1 MKKLNIVV
9 ADDSKFMRTL
19 LKRIVEKMGHK
30 VIAEANNGRELVE
43 IMKNMKEGPDLVF
56 LDINMPGMNGLK
68 ALEAIRK
75 AEKDV
80 KIVIVSAL
88 GQDEVIKYAK
98 SIGVV
103 DFITKPFTPDK
114 IIRVI
119 KSIAKS

>member
-1 MKKLNIVV
+1 VKKLNIVV

-68 ALEAIRK
+68 ALEAIRN
-75 AEKDV
+75 AEKDF

-88 GQDEVIKYAK
+88 DQDEVIKYAK

>member
-68 ALEAIRK
+68 ALEAIRN
-75 AEKDV
+75 AEKDF

-88 GQDEVIKYAK
+88 DQDEVIKYAK

>member
-1 MKKLNIVV
+1 VKKLNIVV

>member
-1 MKKLNIVV
+1 VKKLNIVV

-68 ALEAIRK
+68 ALEAIRN
-75 AEKDV
+75 AEKDF

-88 GQDEVIKYAK
+88 DQDEVIKYAK
-98 SIGVV
+98 SIGLV

-114 IIRVI
+114 IMRVV
-119 KSIAKS
+119 KSIAES